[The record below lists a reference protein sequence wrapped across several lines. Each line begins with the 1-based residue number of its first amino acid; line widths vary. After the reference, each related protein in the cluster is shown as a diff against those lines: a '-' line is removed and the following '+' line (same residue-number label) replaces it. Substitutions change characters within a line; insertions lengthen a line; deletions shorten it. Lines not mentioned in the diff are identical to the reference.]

1 MVHLEIKVF
10 NIQAQLFLGL
20 TEKKPAIKNLLHDG
34 SWRHRSRCS
43 YYYKSLLSQACPD
56 CQNFEQNFSWNQ
68 KAYNRVCSIKIIKSF
83 HKQL

>member
-34 SWRHRSRCS
+34 S
-43 YYYKSLLSQACPD
+43 
-56 CQNFEQNFSWNQ
+56 
-68 KAYNRVCSIKIIKSF
+68 
-83 HKQL
+83 